1 MLTFKSTMYLKV
13 AKSIQTYKIQGWT
26 LALQAYSV
34 LEICK
39 CYHTKIPKF
48 KGGRWRYKLTVS
60 MQFAKSAIQRYKISR
75 VDIQGWTLSLQTHGV
90 LEVCKVYNGA
100 MHKFK
105 GGHWRYKLI
114 VSLKL
119 AKSIPYK
126 DSNIQ
131 GVILDLQTH
140 SVIQTCKVYYTKIHK
155 FKGGRWR
162 YKLTVWLKFAQPTIH
177 R

>member
-1 MLTFKSTMYLKV
+1 MTL
-13 AKSIQTYKIQGWT
+13 QTY
-26 LALQAYSV
+26 SV
-34 LEICK
+34 HETCQV
-39 CYHTKIPKF
+39 CHTKIQNF
-48 KGGRWRYKLTVS
+48 KGGH
-60 MQFAKSAIQRYKISR
+60 SR
-75 VDIQGWTLSLQTHGV
+75 TLSLQIHGV

-105 GGHWRYKLI
+105 GGRWRYKLT

-119 AKSIPYK
+119 ARSIPYK

-131 GVILDLQTH
+131 GVTLDLQTY
-140 SVIQTCKVYYTKIHK
+140 SVIQTCKVYHTKIHK